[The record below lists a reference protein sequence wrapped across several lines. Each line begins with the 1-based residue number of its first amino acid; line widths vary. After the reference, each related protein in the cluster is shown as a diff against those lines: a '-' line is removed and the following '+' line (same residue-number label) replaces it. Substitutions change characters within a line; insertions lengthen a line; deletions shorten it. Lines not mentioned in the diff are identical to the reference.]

1 MKFKGLD
8 GRTHGI
14 SIDRFKWNGRG
25 RSKGE
30 ETLGN
35 LLHELFPLSGIFHE
49 FTCPSTRLRLDFFL
63 PSLFLAFEFDGN
75 QHEKF
80 TPHFHKDRIGYAQ
93 SQTNDASKEQWCE
106 LNNITLVRVVENELD
121 LETLES
127 KIDEAA

>member
-14 SIDRFKWNGRG
+14 SIDRFKWNGHG

-35 LLHELFPLSGIFHE
+35 LLHELFPLCGIFHE
-49 FTCPSTRLRLDFFL
+49 FNCPSTRLRLDFFL

-106 LNNITLVRVVENELD
+106 INNITLIRVVESELD